1 MDYYFDAHTAHDQII
16 AWIRDWFKD
25 KLGPAVLGVSGGKD
39 STICAALLAEALG
52 QERVIGV
59 QMPNIKQSDIS
70 YSDKVF
76 EVTKIKKLT
85 INIGTAYTALSEEI
99 TKSTGLSSEES
110 INLPLYK
117 TNTPARLRM
126 TTLYGIAAI
135 YGGYVVNSCNLS
147 EDFVGYSTKGG
158 DCAGDFSIL
167 NKLTVEEV
175 IAIGDFMK
183 LPEELVH
190 KAPSDGLCGKTDED
204 NLGFTYAELGD
215 TIRRGIKGDNF
226 DKIMKMHKNPNTA
239 FKLFPMPT
247 VEFKLP
253 LKLTEYFH

>member
-1 MDYYFDAHTAHDQII
+1 
-16 AWIRDWFKD
+16 
-25 KLGPAVLGVSGGKD
+25 
-39 STICAALLAEALG
+39 
-52 QERVIGV
+52 
-59 QMPNIKQSDIS
+59 MPNITQSDIS

-99 TKSTGLSSEES
+99 TKSTGLSLEES